1 MKSGKARQ
9 ISMGYTTKVVKKD
22 DGKLYQ
28 TARRYNH
35 AALVKT
41 GRAGSEVKAHYDS
54 LDSFGGE
61 AVAVQVLDELAQLR
75 VKEDLARQQYINRM
89 SGA

>member
-1 MKSGKARQ
+1 MKGDRPILATLHNSEAIAAVKSATAKQ

-35 AALVKT
+35 AALV
-41 GRAGSEVKAHYDS
+41 RAGRG
-54 LDSFGGE
+54 LSFS
-61 AVAVQVLDELAQLR
+61 V
-75 VKEDLARQQYINRM
+75 
-89 SGA
+89 